1 MKHALFSEQ
10 QLGES
15 STRSMILQEE
25 MDYYSRRPRLGRFEP
40 GHFTTPTRL
49 RIECRS
55 EGGDKNMLA
64 TNTSGRMWKFGK
76 SGSSPIATCELDSRF
91 CEVPGHMRCMDNVVC
106 DIADDCP
113 NGKDEESCDDQPLG
127 ARCDFDNEKSFC
139 DGWTMLT
146 LEQAKPITE
155 HLLQVKRPMGNVGP
169 IHTSPAWRRYI
180 PSHIHF
186 NK

>member
-1 MKHALFSEQ
+1 MKHALFSE

-55 EGGDKNMLA
+55 EGGDKNILA
-64 TNTSGRMWKFGK
+64 TNTSAGCEIGK
-76 SGSSPIATCELDSRF
+76 IVWDDECTAGSSPIATCELDSRF

-113 NGKDEESCDDQPLG
+113 NGKDEESCG
-127 ARCDFDNEKSFC
+127 RS
-139 DGWTMLT
+139 
-146 LEQAKPITE
+146 
-155 HLLQVKRPMGNVGP
+155 
-169 IHTSPAWRRYI
+169 S
-180 PSHIHF
+180 
-186 NK
+186 

>member
-1 MKHALFSEQ
+1 
-10 QLGES
+10 
-15 STRSMILQEE
+15 
-25 MDYYSRRPRLGRFEP
+25 
-40 GHFTTPTRL
+40 
-49 RIECRS
+49 
-55 EGGDKNMLA
+55 
-64 TNTSGRMWKFGK
+64 
-76 SGSSPIATCELDSRF
+76 
-91 CEVPGHMRCMDNVVC
+91 MDNVVC

-169 IHTSPAWRRYI
+169 IHTSRPGGVEILRDSIWNRRRMVTVGCSSVMGAESSSFEN
-180 PSHIHF
+180 PPGRRREE
-186 NK
+186 